1 MPQDPKDR
9 GKKMSP
15 WNEGT
20 HRNCALPDTL
30 PRAACQDGCAG
41 GWIPPV
47 PALER
52 RRDLRRCVAPRDED
66 LCRLRAP
73 GT

>member
-1 MPQDPKDR
+1 MPQDPKDQ

-15 WNEGT
+15 WNERT
-20 HRNCALPDTL
+20 HRNCALPDTP
-30 PRAACQDGCAG
+30 PRAACQGGRAG

-52 RRDLRRCVAPRDED
+52 RRDLRRCVAPRDEV
-66 LCRLRAP
+66 LSASSAP
-73 GT
+73 GI